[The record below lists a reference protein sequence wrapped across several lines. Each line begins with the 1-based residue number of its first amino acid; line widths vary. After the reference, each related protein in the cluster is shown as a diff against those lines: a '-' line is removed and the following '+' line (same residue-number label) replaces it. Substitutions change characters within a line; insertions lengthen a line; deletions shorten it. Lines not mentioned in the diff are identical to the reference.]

1 MTMHG
6 AITNLLKSKGLPLS
20 PVDSVRAEMALDLAR
35 RLDGGEVDDRS
46 VPPMVR
52 ELRAV
57 VAELSAGSD
66 DGFEQL
72 LASLSAPVRDAKD

>member
-1 MTMHG
+1 MSMHS
-6 AITNLLKSKGLPLS
+6 AVTNLIESKGTPMS
-20 PVDSVRAEMALDLAR
+20 AIDAVRAELALDLAR